1 MSRSYTRSS
10 TRSASRVRGVTVAL
24 LAIALPL
31 GAQGT
36 RPVAPRD
43 TAQARDTLEAVV
55 IRATRRGGT
64 APTSQSTLDRAAI
77 ERTYVGQDAPLALQG
92 LTGVTAASD
101 AGTFSGYSSLRLRGI
116 DQTRLAISVD
126 GVPLNDPEDQV
137 LYFSNVPDFM
147 NSMQSVQVQRG
158 VGASAFGPA
167 GFAGSLSFQSLPLA
181 TTPAFRE
188 LQVTSGSWGTNRV
201 SVEAATGL
209 HRGFAAY
216 ARLSGQETDGYR
228 ERSGNRARSAFVS
241 AGWFGARDAVKFTGF
256 AGRSK
261 MQLAYYAA
269 SEAELRVNRRVN
281 PMAPEERDDFWQAMA
296 SVQHTR
302 SLGTSAALTT
312 TVYRN
317 AAGGAFDVAAGDLLN
332 FNLDHGWV
340 GLLST
345 LTWRAWSTD
354 FAAGIHLSDYARDHH
369 LKVRPDLETRLYD
382 NTGFKQEQS
391 GFVKASRR
399 FGTVEVNGDLQLR
412 RAAFRYRPTP
422 GSAFADPRVDWL
434 FVNPK
439 LGLTWQARPS
449 LAVFASVGQAGR
461 EPTRTDLFAGAD
473 DLDAAAAAELLPL
486 SQVTPERLTDLE
498 VGARLTRG
506 TTTLQMNAFAM
517 AFRDE
522 IAPIGAIAI
531 TGSQLRRN
539 VDRSSRIGVEVEG
552 AVVISPTLSL
562 RANTMAM
569 RARIAA
575 YEDEATGIVY
585 RDVRPVLTPAV
596 LANLQAI
603 WQPRTGWEGVLGL
616 RHVGD
621 SPLANDG
628 NAALVTPAFTLLD
641 GDLSLPIGRQRF
653 RLQGQNLFNSAAYAA
668 GYTDGTT
675 RYLFPVATRTW
686 LATVQVTF

>member
-1 MSRSYTRSS
+1 MCGWRVAASV
-10 TRSASRVRGVTVAL
+10 SALFQCILVLSV
-24 LAIALPL
+24 
-31 GAQGT
+31 
-36 RPVAPRD
+36 D
-43 TAQARDTLEAVV
+43 AQAPRDTLEAVV

-64 APTSQSTLDRAAI
+64 APTSQSTLDRATI

-167 GFAGSLSFQSLPLA
+167 GFAGSLSFESLPLA

-188 LQVTSGSWGTNRV
+188 VQVTSGSWGTHRV

-216 ARLSGQETDGYR
+216 ARISGQETEGYR
-228 ERSGNRARSAFVS
+228 ERSGNRSRSAFVS
-241 AGWFGARDAVKFTGF
+241 AGWFGARDALKFTGF

-269 SEAELRVNRRVN
+269 SEEDLRRDRRFN
-281 PMAPEERDDFWQAMA
+281 PMSPDERDDFWQAMA

-302 SLGTSAALTT
+302 SVGSTAALTT

-317 AAGGAFDVAAGDLLN
+317 AAGGAYDVDAGDLLN

-345 LTWRAWSTD
+345 LTWRVRGAD
-354 FAAGIHLSDYARDHH
+354 VAAGIHLSDYARDHH
-369 LKVRPDLETRLYD
+369 LKIRPDLETRLYD

-391 GFVKASRR
+391 GFVKVSRQL
-399 FGTVEVNGDLQLR
+399 GPVEVNGDLQLR

-422 GSAFADPRVDWL
+422 GSAFADPRIDWT

-439 LGLTWQARPS
+439 VGVTWQARS
-449 LAVFASVGQAGR
+449 DLALFASLGQAGR

-486 SQVTPERLTDLE
+486 SLVKPERLTDLE
-498 VGARLTRG
+498 LGARLTRG
-506 TTTLQMNAFAM
+506 TTMLQVNVFAM

-539 VDRSSRIGVEVEG
+539 VDRSSRIGIEVEG
-552 AVVISPTLSL
+552 AMQVTPTLAL
-562 RANTMAM
+562 RANAMAM

-575 YEDEATGIVY
+575 YEDEASGIIY

-603 WQPRTGWEGVLGL
+603 WQPRRGWEGILGL

-628 NAALVTPAFTLLD
+628 NAALITPAFTMVD
-641 GDLSLPIGRQRF
+641 GDLAIPIGGQRL
-653 RLQGQNLFNSAAYAA
+653 RLQGQNLLNTAAYAA

-675 RYLFPVATRTW
+675 RYLFPVAARTW

>member
-1 MSRSYTRSS
+1 MLRSS
-10 TRSASRVRGVTVAL
+10 PRSLVVSLAL
-24 LAIALPL
+24 FATALPL
-31 GAQGT
+31 GSQGT
-36 RPVAPRD
+36 RPAVPRD
-43 TAQARDTLEAVV
+43 TTPARDTLEAVV
-55 IRATRRGGT
+55 IRATRRGGA
-64 APTSQSTLDRAAI
+64 APTSQSTLDRAMI
-77 ERTYVGQDAPLALQG
+77 ERTYAGQDAPLALQG

-116 DQTRLAISVD
+116 DQTRLAVSVD

-147 NSMQSVQVQRG
+147 NSMQSVRIQRG

-167 GFAGSLSFQSLPLA
+167 GFAGSLSFESLPLA

-188 LQVTSGSWGTNRV
+188 LQLTSGSWGTNRV
-201 SVEAATGL
+201 SVEAATGI
-209 HRGFAAY
+209 HRGFATY
-216 ARLSGQETDGYR
+216 ARLSGQETDGFR
-228 ERSGNRARSAFVS
+228 ERSGNQARSAFVS
-241 AGWFGARDAVKFTGF
+241 AGWFGARDAVKVTGF
-256 AGRSK
+256 AGRST

-269 SEAELRVNRRVN
+269 SEEALRVNRRFN

-302 SLGTSAALTT
+302 TFGSTAALTT

-345 LTWRAWSTD
+345 LTWRARSTD
-354 FAAGIHLSDYARDHH
+354 VAAGIHLSDYARDHH

-382 NTGFKQEQS
+382 NTGFKQEQG
-391 GFVKASRR
+391 GFVKASRQ
-399 FGTVEVNGDLQLR
+399 FGAVEVNGDLQLR

-422 GSAFADPRVDWL
+422 GSSFADPRIDWL

-439 LGLTWQARPS
+439 VGVTWQARTD
-449 LAVFASVGQAGR
+449 LALFASLGQAGR

-486 SQVTPERLTDLE
+486 NQVKPERLTDLE
-498 VGARLTRG
+498 LGARLTRG
-506 TTTLQMNAFAM
+506 TTTLQVNAFAM

-539 VDRSSRIGVEVEG
+539 VDRSSRLGVEVEG
-552 AVVISPTLSL
+552 AISITPTLGL
-562 RANTMAM
+562 RANAMVM
-569 RARIAA
+569 RARITEF
-575 YEDEATGIVY
+575 EDEASGVVY
-585 RDVRPVLTPAV
+585 RDVRPVLTPSV
-596 LANLQAI
+596 LANVQAI
-603 WQPRTGWEGVLGL
+603 WQPRTGWETILGV

-621 SPLANDG
+621 APLANDG
-628 NAALVTPAFTLLD
+628 NAALVTPAFTMVD
-641 GDLSLPIGRQRF
+641 GDLSVPIGRQRL
-653 RLQGQNLFNSAAYAA
+653 RVQGLNLLDTTAYAA

-675 RYLFPVATRTW
+675 RYLFPVAARTW